1 MRESQRP
8 SEKPRQT
15 RQTGRTRQAS
25 AQSRRTASKRYEE
38 RAKRSKR
45 HGQRHEQ
52 HGRHG
57 KRHERRRAPPKYQ
70 PHARQRA
77 LVEPPA
83 PPIELTPLVACSAN
97 TADVLWHIA
106 ECTPAIAQVAGRQ
119 SFGDAC
125 NAGISCAGRQARCSR
140 SAADS
145 EIVGNERFRK
155 RSALHRKHG
164 IVDLLA
170 IGSEPSNSGCSA
182 TTCEIASLIRRLSS
196 CARSTDS
203 TADPQWT
210 ALRARQRRPPL
221 RKRRR

>member
-15 RQTGRTRQAS
+15 RQTGQTRQAS

-52 HGRHG
+52 HGHHG

-83 PPIELTPLVACSAN
+83 PPIELTLLVACSAD
-97 TADVLWHIA
+97 TAQDVLWHIA
-106 ECTPAIAQVAGRQ
+106 EYAPRLRKWLVANPSATPAMLEYLAQVG
-119 SFGDAC
+119 GP
-125 NAGISCAGRQARCSR
+125 GVP
-140 SAADS
+140 
-145 EIVGNERFRK
+145 E
-155 RSALHRKHG
+155 ALR
-164 IVDLLA
+164 ILLKSLEMN
-170 IGSEPSNSGCSA
+170 GSGSDQPF
-182 TTCEIASLIRRLSS
+182 IAS
-196 CARSTDS
+196 
-203 TADPQWT
+203 T
-210 ALRARQRRPPL
+210 AL
-221 RKRRR
+221 

>member
-15 RQTGRTRQAS
+15 RQTRQAS

-52 HGRHG
+52 HGHHG

-83 PPIELTPLVACSAN
+83 PPIELTPLVACSAD
-97 TADVLWHIA
+97 TAQDVLWHIA
-106 ECTPAIAQVAGRQ
+106 EYAPRLRKWLVANPSATPAMLEYLAL
-119 SFGDAC
+119 
-125 NAGISCAGRQARCSR
+125 
-140 SAADS
+140 
-145 EIVGNERFRK
+145 VGGPGVPE
-155 RSALHRKHG
+155 ALR
-164 IVDLLA
+164 ILLKSLEMN
-170 IGSEPSNSGCSA
+170 GSGSDQPF
-182 TTCEIASLIRRLSS
+182 IAS
-196 CARSTDS
+196 
-203 TADPQWT
+203 T
-210 ALRARQRRPPL
+210 AL
-221 RKRRR
+221 

>member
-15 RQTGRTRQAS
+15 RQTRQAS

-52 HGRHG
+52 HGAPWQTPRTTSRAAEISAARAAAGIGRTACAADRIDAVGGVQRRH
-57 KRHERRRAPPKYQ
+57 RARC
-70 PHARQRA
+70 A
-77 LVEPPA
+77 
-83 PPIELTPLVACSAN
+83 VAYRGICA
-97 TADVLWHIA
+97 
-106 ECTPAIAQVAGRQ
+106 AIAQMAGRQ

-125 NAGISCAGRQARCSR
+125 NAGISCAGRRARCSR
-140 SAADS
+140 SAADIA

-170 IGSEPSNSGCSA
+170 IGE
-182 TTCEIASLIRRLSS
+182 
-196 CARSTDS
+196 
-203 TADPQWT
+203 
-210 ALRARQRRPPL
+210 RAVGQRMFGDNL
-221 RKRRR
+221 

>member
-8 SEKPRQT
+8 LEKPRQT
-15 RQTGRTRQAS
+15 RQTGQTRQAS

-83 PPIELTPLVACSAN
+83 PPIELTPLVACRRHRARC
-97 TADVLWHIA
+97 AVAYRGICA
-106 ECTPAIAQVAGRQ
+106 AIAQMAGRQ
-119 SFGDAC
+119 SFGDTGD
-125 NAGISCAGRQARCSR
+125 AGISRAGRRAGCSR
-140 SAADS
+140 SAADIA

-170 IGSEPSNSGCSA
+170 IGE
-182 TTCEIASLIRRLSS
+182 
-196 CARSTDS
+196 
-203 TADPQWT
+203 
-210 ALRARQRRPPL
+210 RAVRQRMFGDNL
-221 RKRRR
+221 

>member
-15 RQTGRTRQAS
+15 RQTGQTRQAS

-52 HGRHG
+52 HGHHG

-83 PPIELTPLVACSAN
+83 PPIELTPLVACSAD
-97 TADVLWHIA
+97 TAQDVLWHIA
-106 ECTPAIAQVAGRQ
+106 EYAPRLRKWLVANPSATPAMLEYLAQVGGPGVPEALRILLKSLEMNGSGSDQ
-119 SFGDAC
+119 PS
-125 NAGISCAGRQARCSR
+125 SQARHCRPACDWRASR
-140 SAADS
+140 
-145 EIVGNERFRK
+145 R
-155 RSALHRKHG
+155 
-164 IVDLLA
+164 
-170 IGSEPSNSGCSA
+170 
-182 TTCEIASLIRRLSS
+182 
-196 CARSTDS
+196 
-203 TADPQWT
+203 TADV
-210 ALRARQRRPPL
+210 RRRPVKSRP
-221 RKRRR
+221 

>member
-1 MRESQRP
+1 MTDMRESQRS

-15 RQTGRTRQAS
+15 RQTRQAS

-52 HGRHG
+52 HGHHG

-83 PPIELTPLVACSAN
+83 PPIELTPLVACSAD
-97 TADVLWHIA
+97 TAQDAVAYRGICA
-106 ECTPAIAQVAGRQ
+106 AIAQVAGRQ

-125 NAGISCAGRQARCSR
+125 NAGISCAGRRARCAR
-140 SAADS
+140 SAADIA

-170 IGSEPSNSGCSA
+170 IGE
-182 TTCEIASLIRRLSS
+182 
-196 CARSTDS
+196 
-203 TADPQWT
+203 
-210 ALRARQRRPPL
+210 RAVGQRMFGDNL
-221 RKRRR
+221 

>member
-15 RQTGRTRQAS
+15 RQTRQAS

-52 HGRHG
+52 HGHHG

-83 PPIELTPLVACSAN
+83 PPIELTPLVACNAD
-97 TADVLWHIA
+97 TAQDVLWHIA
-106 ECTPAIAQVAGRQ
+106 EYAPRLRKWAGRQ

-125 NAGISCAGRQARCSR
+125 NAGISCAR
-140 SAADS
+140 SAGPGVP
-145 EIVGNERFRK
+145 E
-155 RSALHRKHG
+155 ALR
-164 IVDLLA
+164 ILLKSLEMN
-170 IGSEPSNSGCSA
+170 GSGSDQPF
-182 TTCEIASLIRRLSS
+182 IAS
-196 CARSTDS
+196 
-203 TADPQWT
+203 T
-210 ALRARQRRPPL
+210 AL
-221 RKRRR
+221 

>member
-15 RQTGRTRQAS
+15 RQTGQTRQAS

-52 HGRHG
+52 HGHHG

-83 PPIELTPLVACSAN
+83 PPIELTPLVACSAD
-97 TADVLWHIA
+97 TAQDVLWHIA
-106 ECTPAIAQVAGRQ
+106 EYAPQLRKWLVANRR
-119 SFGDAC
+119 
-125 NAGISCAGRQARCSR
+125 AGCSR
-140 SAADS
+140 SAADIA

-170 IGSEPSNSGCSA
+170 IGERAVRQRMFGDNLGDRVLD
-182 TTCEIASLIRRLSS
+182 T
-196 CARSTDS
+196 
-203 TADPQWT
+203 QVVF
-210 ALRARQRRPPL
+210 LRAVD
-221 RKRRR
+221 